1 MGKVLPNKVTHPQA
15 APKSNRE
22 PSEPDTPGLMTLNIR
37 ETLNSVSCLFAN
49 TVGMC
54 ENIAGKIASGELT
67 GDDAH
72 RYRRMLNR
80 IVSDADAICNGDVA
94 KLRLLAQPEAWK
106 VEHPHEHTR
115 PA

>member
-1 MGKVLPNKVTHPQA
+1 MTKVLPANRVTQ
-15 APKSNRE
+15 PKPNPVRE
-22 PSEPDTPGLMTLNIR
+22 PSESDTPGLMTLNVR

-49 TVGMC
+49 AVGMC

-72 RYRRMLNR
+72 RFRRMLNR
-80 IVSDADAICNGDVA
+80 IVSDTDAICNGDVA

-115 PA
+115 ST